1 MHEHRIAVRRTARYY
16 TLGGGDSPPA
26 EVWIACHG
34 YGQLARRFL
43 RAFEPVAGPDRLVAA
58 PEALSRFYL
67 DDALKVHGPDSR
79 VGATWMTREDR
90 EHEIEDYIAYLDQL
104 VRHVSDGRQRTIT
117 ALGFS
122 QGAATVSRWAAR
134 GSTRIDHVV
143 LWGSP
148 PAHDLVDDELARLS
162 GRLTIAIGT
171 ADPSIPPGEVE
182 RQDERLRHASVEYE
196 LMRYHGVHR
205 VESDAL
211 KELVTRR

>member
-1 MHEHRIAVRRTARYY
+1 MEHFITVRRTARYY
-16 TLGGGDSPPA
+16 TLGNADAPQL
-26 EVWIACHG
+26 WIVCHG
-34 YGQLARRFL
+34 YAQLARSFIRY
-43 RAFEPVAGPDRLVAA
+43 FEVIDDGSRLIVA
-58 PEALSRFYL
+58 PEALNRYYHESAPGVHAP
-67 DDALKVHGPDSR
+67 DAR